1 MNFTMIV
8 GLLEDRIAVL
18 LQKGEKLLR
27 QGLVE
32 PHSMLLVFELFGF
45 LAAFGSLFGLGLPVV
60 ELHHVGAR
68 CVL

>member
-8 GLLEDRIAVL
+8 GLLKDRIAVL

-32 PHSMLLVFELFGF
+32 PRSMLLVFQLFGF

-60 ELHHVGAR
+60 ELYHVGAC